1 MILLNGGY
9 SKLYFLYIKILKCIQ
24 NFLMIL
30 IVKAMLENIVQVYY
44 NTLTCQ
50 GELKQA
56 G

>member
-9 SKLYFLYIKILKCIQ
+9 SKLYFLYILKCIQ